1 MEMHVRLSQREWAL
15 WYETV
20 RRRLQIM
27 IISSVSY
34 YEDNDKTLTA
44 FLFQFPHESEYI
56 IFQLTVFPIFICT
69 VTVCSRKKEKDILKC
84 Q

>member
-44 FLFQFPHESEYI
+44 FLFQFPHEVNILFFSWLF
-56 IFQLTVFPIFICT
+56 FQYSSARSLFAQE
-69 VTVCSRKKEKDILKC
+69 RKKKIF
-84 Q
+84 